1 MWASLAHIVIFCGFF
16 LLVWLHLFK
25 GGKYKK
31 EVSSKKV
38 RVKKKLKSE
47 KSNKEG
53 EKVKEKMSM
62 STLNVRWNGGVEE
75 LLKRS
80 VMKAVEE
87 VITLCASKYTFSAS
101 EAKEALYPAEIELVR
116 ESWCA
121 SCGPCGSSKSSK
133 NVEKKTAKKA
143 ANKPVA
149 MAFPLPF
156 SGVQKD
162 ECCRALRQNGGL
174 YTQCANEKG
183 ESDRY
188 CGQCSKQAE
197 KSETGEPEY
206 GTIESRMLAGLH
218 DYVDSKGRK
227 PVHYT
232 KIMKKLNLSEVQV
245 MELADKHGIKVDSSH
260 FVAPVDASK
269 RGRPKSEKS
278 VNSVKARSGVKGRPK
293 KEKKVVQIAGDEDDL
308 FANLVAQ
315 ANHVSPA
322 ESDADEEDAEVP
334 AVAVAEVPEVL
345 PAVAVAEVPEVLPEV
360 LPAVVVAEVPAVK
373 TVKTASDKAAEK
385 AEKEAQKA
393 AEKAEKEAQKVAE
406 KAAKE
411 AQKAAEKAAKAAEKA
426 AKDAEKAEKVS
437 QKAAEKTAAND
448 EAEVVKKIEFAGHKY
463 LKSKKTGIV
472 YDYAEYVKTGDQI
485 VVGQWNNE
493 TSAID
498 FKKACDDEE
507 ESEEEYEQ

>member
-1 MWASLAHIVIFCGFF
+1 M
-16 LLVWLHLFK
+16 K
-25 GGKYKK
+25 
-31 EVSSKKV
+31 
-38 RVKKKLKSE
+38 VKKSKS
-47 KSNKEG
+47 K
-53 EKVKEKMSM
+53 SM

-87 VITLCASKYTFSAS
+87 VITLCASKYNFSAS

-162 ECCRALRQNGGL
+162 ECCRALRQNSGL
-174 YTQCANEKG
+174 YTQCANEKC

-232 KIMKKLNLSEVQV
+232 KIMKKLNLTEAQV
-245 MELADKHGIKVDSSH
+245 MELANKHDIKVDSSH

-269 RGRPKSEKS
+269 RGRPKSEKA
-278 VNSVKARSGVKGRPK
+278 VNSGKARSGVKGRPK

-322 ESDADEEDAEVP
+322 ESDDDEEEAEVP
-334 AVAVAEVPEVL
+334 AVAVAEVPAEV
-345 PAVAVAEVPEVLPEV
+345 PAVAVAEVPAEVVAEVPAVAVAEVPAVAVAEVPAV
-360 LPAVVVAEVPAVK
+360 LPAVLPAVK

-411 AQKAAEKAAKAAEKA
+411 AEKAAEKAAKEAQKAAEKAAKDSEKA
-426 AKDAEKAEKVS
+426 AKEAQKIAEKAEKVS

>member
-1 MWASLAHIVIFCGFF
+1 
-16 LLVWLHLFK
+16 
-25 GGKYKK
+25 
-31 EVSSKKV
+31 
-38 RVKKKLKSE
+38 
-47 KSNKEG
+47 
-53 EKVKEKMSM
+53 M

-87 VITLCASKYTFSAS
+87 VISLCASKYNFSAS
-101 EAKEALYPAEIELVR
+101 EAKEALCPAEIELVR

-121 SCGPCGSSKSSK
+121 LCGPCGAEKSSK
-133 NVEKKTAKKA
+133 NVEKKTAKKVV
-143 ANKPVA
+143 NKPVA
-149 MAFPLPF
+149 MPFPLPF
-156 SGVQKD
+156 SGIQKD

-174 YTQCANEKG
+174 YTQCANEKC

-206 GTIESRMLAGLH
+206 GTIESRMSAGLH

-245 MELADKHGIKVDSSH
+245 MELANKHDIKVDSSH

-278 VNSVKARSGVKGRPK
+278 VNSAKARSGVKGRPK

-322 ESDADEEDAEVP
+322 ESDADEEDAEMP
-334 AVAVAEVPEVL
+334 AVLPAVLPEVL
-345 PAVAVAEVPEVLPEV
+345 PAV
-360 LPAVVVAEVPAVK
+360 LPAVVVAEVPAVVVAKVPAVLPAVK

-406 KAAKE
+406 KATKD
-411 AQKAAEKAAKAAEKA
+411 AQKAAEKAAKDAEKA
-426 AKDAEKAEKVS
+426 AKDAAKDAEKAAKEAQKIAEKAEKVS

>member
-1 MWASLAHIVIFCGFF
+1 
-16 LLVWLHLFK
+16 
-25 GGKYKK
+25 
-31 EVSSKKV
+31 
-38 RVKKKLKSE
+38 
-47 KSNKEG
+47 
-53 EKVKEKMSM
+53 MSM
-62 STLNVRWNGGVEE
+62 SKVNVRMSDRVDS
-75 LLKRS
+75 LLRES
-80 VMKAVEE
+80 VMNAVEE
-87 VITLCASKYTFSAS
+87 VITLCASKYNFSAS
-101 EAKEALYPAEIELVR
+101 EALSLLIPAELMVIR
-116 ESWCA
+116 ESA
-121 SCGPCGSSKSSK
+121 KSSK
-133 NVEKKTAKKA
+133 NVEKKSSKKE
-143 ANKPVA
+143 A
-149 MAFPLPF
+149 MPFPLPF
-156 SGVQKD
+156 SGIQNE
-162 ECCRALRQNGGL
+162 ECCHALRQNSGL

-206 GTIESRMLAGLH
+206 GSIESRMSVGLH

-245 MELADKHGIKVDSSH
+245 MELANKHDIKVDSSH

-269 RGRPKSEKS
+269 RGRPKSEKAI
-278 VNSVKARSGVKGRPK
+278 NSAKARSGVKGRPK
-293 KEKKVVQIAGDEDDL
+293 KEKKMVQIAGDEDDL

-322 ESDADEEDAEVP
+322 ESDADEEDAEMP
-334 AVAVAEVPEVL
+334 AVLPAVLPEVL
-345 PAVAVAEVPEVLPEV
+345 PAV
-360 LPAVVVAEVPAVK
+360 LPAVVVAEVPAVVVAKVPAVLPAVK

-406 KAAKE
+406 KATKD
-411 AQKAAEKAAKAAEKA
+411 AQKAAEKA
-426 AKDAEKAEKVS
+426 AKDAEKAAKEAQKIAEKAEKVS
-437 QKAAEKTAAND
+437 QKTAEKTAAND

-507 ESEEEYEQ
+507 EEAEEYEE